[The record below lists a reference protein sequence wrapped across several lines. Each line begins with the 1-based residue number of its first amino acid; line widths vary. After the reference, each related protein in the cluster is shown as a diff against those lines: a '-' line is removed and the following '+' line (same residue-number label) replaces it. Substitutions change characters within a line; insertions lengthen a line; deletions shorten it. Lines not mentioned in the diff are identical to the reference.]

1 MPRDTVSVFST
12 PRGANARYAEVI
24 LGNACAAL
32 MQTKASSFPRGRG
45 NAFSTL
51 RGTKA
56 RYAAWFRVAFSQPNV
71 AQAPVMLR

>member
-12 PRGANARYAEVI
+12 PRGPNARYAKVI

-32 MQTKASSFPRGRG
+32 MQTKASSFPRGHG

-51 RGTKA
+51 RGTNA
-56 RYAAWFRVAFSQPNV
+56 RDAERDSVQGFLNPA
-71 AQAPVMLR
+71 